1 MLKIGGLKFQPVSIN
16 YNLVVE
22 KNLFSKRQGSIFNV
36 LNKNL
41 GLPQDKNKKARQIFA
56 KELKEEPNSPIGAL
70 LLRLKLAGDMRYL
83 SLLNKYGDLEYS
95 KFYIEN
101 ETDKFSKGIYAFVFN
116 KTVKYVG
123 RCRDNFGT
131 RIDRG
136 YGNIDPYNCYKGGQS
151 TNCHINNLVTTS
163 IQRGNIELFVHISD
177 DDEFIT
183 KEEKRLI
190 EVIGSDSWNI
200 LR

>member
-1 MLKIGGLKFQPVSIN
+1 MLNIGGLKFQPVPIKFSLI
-16 YNLVVE
+16 VE

-36 LNKNL
+36 LNKNFGHL
-41 GLPQDKNKKARQIFA
+41 KDKNIKTRQIFA
-56 KELKEEPNSPIGAL
+56 KELKDEPNTPIGAL
-70 LLRLKLAGDMRYL
+70 LLRLKLEGDMRYL
-83 SLLNKYGDLEYS
+83 SMLNKYGDLNYS

-101 ETDKFSKGIYAFVFN
+101 ETDKINKGIYAFVFN
-116 KTVKYVG
+116 KKVKYVG

-131 RIDRG
+131 RIDKG

-163 IQRGNIELFVHISD
+163 IQQGDIELFVHISD
-177 DDEFIT
+177 DDQFIT

-190 EVIGSDSWNI
+190 EVIGFDSWNI
-200 LR
+200 LK